1 MSLPAARDL
10 LRRLRRD
17 QRGAS
22 ALEFAI
28 LAPVLIGCWF
38 GLVEVGEA
46 ISAGR
51 KAAHAASS
59 LADLV
64 SQKNT
69 IKNADMNDCF
79 EAANQLMSPFAT
91 TPLKLKVTSVTR
103 DGTGKNLVDWS
114 DAVGMGADTAG
125 AVVTDIP
132 SGLLVAQGDSVVV
145 SRSEY
150 TLSPTSQ
157 KVITDLLTYK
167 DAAYAKPRAGHVGR
181 DRVS

>member
-1 MSLPAARDL
+1 MGQSF

-64 SQKNT
+64 SQKNA

-79 EAANQLMSPFAT
+79 EAANELMNPFSAS
-91 TPLKLKVTSVTR
+91 PLKLKVTSVTR
-103 DGTGKNLVDWS
+103 DDKGKNIVDWS
-114 DAVGMGADTAG
+114 DAVGMGADTQG
-125 AVVTDIP
+125 AVITDIP

-145 SRSEY
+145 AKSEY

-181 DRVS
+181 DRTT